1 MTELITDADNASDD
15 AYYVGILFSQS
26 GTMAVTEQAHLK
38 GALVAID
45 EINAGPGVAGK
56 RLAPIIENPDSDPD
70 LYRAMAKKLVVEDR
84 VSTLF
89 GCCSSASRKAVLPVL
104 ERHGAVL
111 FYPSFYEG
119 FEYCPNVIYG
129 GATPNQTVI
138 PLAEYLFE
146 YHGKRLF
153 LVGSDYIY
161 PREINRIMSEF
172 LQESAGEVV
181 GEMYVPLG
189 SPDDQFRNAVS
200 RIAATAPDAVLS
212 TVVGSDTAKLYAA
225 FHAQGLDVASMPVAS
240 LTTSESELAEIPEDA
255 RAGHLTAACYFA
267 ALDNAASNRF
277 RERYAHR
284 FGQDELPSIYAETAY
299 SQVHL
304 FAQTVA
310 ATGTDDADML
320 LHALLGA
327 RFDAPQG
334 MIMIDPDNNHVYAT
348 PKIGRARRD
357 GGFDVLWQSGSWT
370 KPDPYLI
377 AYDRT
382 ISRSAF
388 G

>member
-1 MTELITDADNASDD
+1 MTDLIADPEVSGED
-15 AYYVGILFSQS
+15 AYPIGILFSQS
-26 GTMAVTEQAHLK
+26 GAMAVTEQAHLK

-45 EINAGPGVAGK
+45 EINARSGIAGK
-56 RLAPIIENPDSDPD
+56 PIAPIIENPDSNPD
-70 LYRAMAKKLVVEDR
+70 LYRAMAKKLMVEDR

-153 LVGSDYIY
+153 LIGSDYIY

-172 LQESAGEVV
+172 LLESGGEAV
-181 GEMYVPLG
+181 GEIYLPLG
-189 SPDDQFRNAVS
+189 SADEQFRNAVNRIGAS
-200 RIAATAPDAVLS
+200 RPDAVLS

-225 FHAQGLDVASMPVAS
+225 FHAQGLEVSKMPIAS

-267 ALDNAASNRF
+267 ALDNAASDRF
-277 RERYAHR
+277 RGLYARR
-284 FGQDELPSIYAETAY
+284 FGEGELPSIYAETAY

-310 ATGTDDADML
+310 ATGTDDAEIL
-320 LHALLGA
+320 LDALLGA

-334 MIMIDPDNNHVYAT
+334 TIMIDPDNNHVYAT

-357 GGFDVLWQSGSWT
+357 GGFDVLWQGGSWT

-388 G
+388 A

>member
-1 MTELITDADNASDD
+1 MRSMPGPALPASDLHRSLKIRIPIRISTVRWPKNWLLKTVCQRCS
-15 AYYVGILFSQS
+15 AAVHLPAGRQYCQCWS
-26 GTMAVTEQAHLK
+26 VTE
-38 GALVAID
+38 
-45 EINAGPGVAGK
+45 P
-56 RLAPIIENPDSDPD
+56 
-70 LYRAMAKKLVVEDR
+70 
-84 VSTLF
+84 
-89 GCCSSASRKAVLPVL
+89 CCSIRRSTR
-104 ERHGAVL
+104 
-111 FYPSFYEG
+111 G

-299 SQVHL
+299 SQAHL